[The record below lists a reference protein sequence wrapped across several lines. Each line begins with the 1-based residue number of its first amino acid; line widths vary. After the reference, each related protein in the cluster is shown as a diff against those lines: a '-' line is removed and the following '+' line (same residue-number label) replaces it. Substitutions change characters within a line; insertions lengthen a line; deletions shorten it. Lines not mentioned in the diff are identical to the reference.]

1 MRVFWS
7 EKGPGIVWIRSE
19 FHRFVGLK
27 WAVIGLIH
35 KIGILQED
43 ADVLLGDMSLE
54 SFEYTSGSDMGCS
67 QELYTDTL
75 SNQKERKKKPEEKD
89 TLQEQGKERHVNR
102 VGTEDGNNAMIE
114 DGEDL
119 LALKSIVEQGEYTQ
133 QLLIGKKLLTSD

>member
-1 MRVFWS
+1 M
-7 EKGPGIVWIRSE
+7 
-19 FHRFVGLK
+19 
-27 WAVIGLIH
+27 IGLIH

-133 QLLIGKKLLTSD
+133 QLLIVKKLLTSD